1 MARDIPETCCQYR
14 MMIFV
19 HDIHEVALTSTGGP
33 PDQTRGALLSYKLL
47 KHRFKLKF
55 DIVKGK
61 NVHPIRQLRCHYL
74 MADEESLRNFF
85 VNGQVQM
92 LFHHTSKLYSAM
104 RRSRKS
110 SISDLADM
118 GESTACECKC
128 ACDLTAH

>member
-19 HDIHEVALTSTGGP
+19 HDVHEVMLAGSGGP
-33 PDQTRGALLSYKLL
+33 PKTTRGALLSYKLL
-47 KHRFKLKF
+47 RHRFKLNF

-61 NVHPIRQLRCHYL
+61 SVHPVRQLRCHYM

-92 LFHHTSKLYSAM
+92 LFHHRDKLHSAM
-104 RRSRKS
+104 KLTRKS
-110 SISDLADM
+110 SISDLSTM
-118 GESTACECKC
+118 GDSAACEFWSC
-128 ACDLTAH
+128 